1 MKALNNVAKGKRAY
15 WQRNWTDTKEH
26 NPIWIVSGELPQI
39 LSYTEKKTRMTRRI
53 LVKGSISTQI
63 RTEAALR
70 IILLKVY
77 ANRGEL
83 RLN

>member
-1 MKALNNVAKGKRAY
+1 
-15 WQRNWTDTKEH
+15 
-26 NPIWIVSGELPQI
+26 
-39 LSYTEKKTRMTRRI
+39 MTRRI
-53 LVKGSISTQI
+53 LVKDSISTKI
-63 RTEAALR
+63 LTEATLK